1 MFIFI
6 TSLYKKKLKI
16 NSTLQD
22 LTQWYGDNGKTFFYQ
37 SELPYDTSEASF
49 GQENYTGYRVDVRSI
64 NLPILFFPRRLTRYI
79 CFWWLWILGEI
90 DSLIQNLV
98 KSHSGYGIGVYS
110 FFAYY
115 HVTIK
120 SGIVAPEN
128 VTFHNPLSVF
138 LDGFGTIEHVLNG
151 HGNPTGY
158 TSDQTSFYCDW
169 IRCPHHHAEDR
180 KKQEQD
186 FFYFVINMW
195 IEGKRWTGPCMH

>member
-1 MFIFI
+1 M
-6 TSLYKKKLKI
+6 
-16 NSTLQD
+16 
-22 LTQWYGDNGKTFFYQ
+22 
-37 SELPYDTSEASF
+37 
-49 GQENYTGYRVDVRSI
+49 
-64 NLPILFFPRRLTRYI
+64 
-79 CFWWLWILGEI
+79 
-90 DSLIQNLV
+90 V

-158 TSDQTSFYCDW
+158 TSDQTSFYCD
-169 IRCPHHHAEDR
+169 
-180 KKQEQD
+180 
-186 FFYFVINMW
+186 
-195 IEGKRWTGPCMH
+195 